1 MKAVLKKIPPWIV
14 YLFILFI
21 VLLFLFSVF
30 RHVFFKLNVDVS
42 QHIPG
47 SFYSNALSLGTSY
60 DTMVASYLL
69 LIPALA
75 FFVSM
80 FFNYNSLWFRRS
92 FTFYFGLAFFIV
104 LLACSADIPFYK
116 FCHSRLST
124 AIVMWTDTPGI
135 MLKFVLENSEYYPY
149 LAVVFIGFLL
159 SVFFLIFLQKKFLKN
174 VFMQKYSVTKKIT
187 VFLCVSFL
195 LLVGIRGG
203 WRERPIAIRDAF
215 VTNFP
220 CVNLLPLDPVHSF
233 FDSME
238 KINLNYLDNKAAI
251 NNARRYL
258 NAQEHFDSPIARKI
272 SFSDSAI
279 KPNIVLVLME
289 SMSAEMTGLSSSG
302 KSFTPNLDSL
312 SKKSISFSR
321 FYTCGMHT
329 SNGLYGVLYSMP
341 SVPGEHPISN
351 MYTVN
356 QHFTGIASVLKDN
369 GYSTSFFCT
378 HWEEFD
384 NMGFFLRNNG
394 FDNFFSAK
402 EYKPDLSEGI
412 FGVSDEVQYNFA
424 FDKLNEFSKAGK
436 PFFASMLTISTHEPQ
451 MLPRHT
457 SFKPKSNHPFEQVY
471 EYADWAL

>member
-42 QHIPG
+42 QPIPG
-47 SFYSNALSLGTSY
+47 SFYSNSLSLGTSY

-116 FCHSRLST
+116 FCGSRLST

-149 LAVVFIGFLL
+149 LAVVFIGFAL
-159 SVFFLIFLQKKFLKN
+159 SVILLVFLQKKLLKDI
-174 VFMQKYSVTKKIT
+174 FREKSRLSEDPSSGGYSVSKKVV

-195 LLVGIRGG
+195 LLIGIRGG

-220 CVNLLPLDPVHSF
+220 FVNLLPLNPVHSF

-279 KPNIVLVLME
+279 KPNFVLVLME

-329 SNGLYGVLYSMP
+329 SNGLYGVL
-341 SVPGEHPISN
+341 
-351 MYTVN
+351 
-356 QHFTGIASVLKDN
+356 D
-369 GYSTSFFCT
+369 
-378 HWEEFD
+378 
-384 NMGFFLRNNG
+384 R
-394 FDNFFSAK
+394 
-402 EYKPDLSEGI
+402 
-412 FGVSDEVQYNFA
+412 
-424 FDKLNEFSKAGK
+424 
-436 PFFASMLTISTHEPQ
+436 
-451 MLPRHT
+451 
-457 SFKPKSNHPFEQVY
+457 
-471 EYADWAL
+471 